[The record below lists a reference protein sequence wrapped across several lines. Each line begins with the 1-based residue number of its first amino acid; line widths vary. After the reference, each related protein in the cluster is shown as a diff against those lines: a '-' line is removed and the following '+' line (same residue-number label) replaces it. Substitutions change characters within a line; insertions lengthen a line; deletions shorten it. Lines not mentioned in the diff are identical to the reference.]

1 LNVYAQSKGRTPGV
15 FLFNPFTEGRLSEGK
30 QFNPTKLQAQ
40 LARDLE
46 HLPQFLCR
54 QDDVVLISRKPSVAF
69 LSRLKDAGF
78 PLPEYV
84 ECEGAPGFQS
94 VTESGRVVLRQL
106 AARKLGTLR
115 PWAWGPDSCELLQPL
130 FASVTG
136 EQRSPAARF
145 NEGLARLY
153 SKSWSANFLR
163 QLLAAGA
170 TGAEVFPQDC
180 LCTEQEVGVPV
191 RSPAEALTA
200 IAAIRARGHH
210 PVVVKQSF
218 GVAGSNSLRLLE
230 PDPLPAQFRW
240 LDSAFAR
247 GQEVVVEPWLDR
259 LADFSAQLEMTPQGL
274 KLCGYTGLVNDPRGQ
289 FVANY
294 AEAHHHKR
302 VPAAVVSLFPGHP
315 DISGHL
321 LALYAEI
328 FARLETELRAV
339 DFRGP
344 LGVDALVYRDRTG
357 RARLKP
363 VVEINPRYTM
373 GRVLVELMRQTSQN
387 SAGVFRLVNAV
398 QVRAEG
404 FESFADYAQSLEEKY
419 PLQWDVEPVRRIR
432 EGACCL
438 NEPLEVSSCLAVLRV
453 GRRLDDLLP
462 PRERS

>member
-1 LNVYAQSKGRTPGV
+1 
-15 FLFNPFTEGRLSEGK
+15 LFNPFTEGRLSEGK

-54 QDDVVLISRKPSVAF
+54 QDDVILTSRKPSVAF

-78 PLPEYV
+78 PLPEFV

-94 VTESGRVVLRQL
+94 VTESSRTVLRQL
-106 AARKLGTLR
+106 GARKLGPLR
-115 PWAWGPDSCELLQPL
+115 PWAWGPDSWELLQPL

-136 EQRSPAARF
+136 EQRPPAARF
-145 NEGLARLY
+145 NDGLARLY
-153 SKSWSANFLR
+153 AKSWSANFLR
-163 QLLAAGA
+163 QLLAKGVTG
-170 TGAEVFPQDC
+170 TGAFPKDC

-191 RSPAEALTA
+191 RSRAEAMAA
-200 IAAIRARGHH
+200 IAAIRTRGHH

-218 GVAGSNSLRLLE
+218 GVAGSNALRLLE
-230 PDPLPAQFRW
+230 PDLLPAQLRW
-240 LDSAFAR
+240 LDRAFAR

-274 KLCGYTGLVNDPRGQ
+274 KLFGYTGLVNDLRGQ

-302 VPAAVVSLFPGHP
+302 VPAAVVSLFAGHP
-315 DISGHL
+315 DISGRL
-321 LALYAEI
+321 LALYAEV
-328 FARLETELRAV
+328 FARLEAELRAV

-344 LGVDALVYRDRTG
+344 LGLDALVYRDRTG
-357 RARLKP
+357 RASLKP

-387 SAGVFRLVNAV
+387 SAGVFRLVNTA
-398 QVRAEG
+398 QIRAEG
-404 FESFADYAQSLEEKY
+404 FASFADYAESLEAKF
-419 PLQWDVEPVRRIR
+419 PLHWDGEPVRRIR
-432 EGACCL
+432 EGVCCL
-438 NEPLEVSSCLAVLRV
+438 NEPLEVTSCLAVLRV

-462 PRERS
+462 PGERS